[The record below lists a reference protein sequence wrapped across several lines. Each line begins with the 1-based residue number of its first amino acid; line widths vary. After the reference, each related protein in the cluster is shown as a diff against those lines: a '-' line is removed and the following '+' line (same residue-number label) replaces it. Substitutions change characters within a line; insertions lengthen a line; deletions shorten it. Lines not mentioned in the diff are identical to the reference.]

1 VFLHNQT
8 RRERQIPND
17 FDTGTRSGHGNTGM
31 APVTAKAAVALN
43 QQMAMV
49 KQHKTIRDAFNG
61 VAKTLAA
68 CFRFLAGPIQRL
80 VAATELVHGVIQRF
94 CAFTHLFR
102 KHYRMLKCG
111 IRFRFL
117 GRSRFHPDN
126 QRIANFAQAFIFSF
140 QQINTSNQRRAQVR
154 LIVTKNRR
162 QAGQ

>member
-1 VFLHNQT
+1 
-8 RRERQIPND
+8 
-17 FDTGTRSGHGNTGM
+17 
-31 APVTAKAAVALN
+31 
-43 QQMAMV
+43 
-49 KQHKTIRDAFNG
+49 
-61 VAKTLAA
+61 
-68 CFRFLAGPIQRL
+68 
-80 VAATELVHGVIQRF
+80 
-94 CAFTHLFR
+94 
-102 KHYRMLKCG
+102 MLKCG